1 MTDRQDI
8 EKPDP
13 ITSKS
18 LALSEM
24 PEVLTIAVTSSL
36 VGIWSAAL
44 VLLFLR

>member
-1 MTDRQDI
+1 MTDHHDI
-8 EKPDP
+8 EKPDA
-13 ITSKS
+13 ITIKS